1 VNDRDSSIDDKTM
14 AFGLLMESAQAH
26 QKLAESQLQK
36 LREHTRDLDG
46 VVRDEIRR
54 TMVDELQ
61 MLTAETSRAI
71 GALEKIRRSTGV
83 RTTLAS
89 VGLALTCAIVPVAVA
104 RWTLPSAAEVAGLKA
119 RHDELTVNIAKLEKR
134 GGRIDLRQCGA
145 SLRLCV
151 HVDLKA
157 PKYGDKGDYYV
168 VDGY

>member
-1 VNDRDSSIDDKTM
+1 VNERLSNIDDKTM

-36 LREHTRDLDG
+36 LRDHTRDLDG

-61 MLTAETSRAI
+61 MLTAETARAI
-71 GALEKIRRSTGV
+71 GALEKVRRSAGMRSTAGYI
-83 RTTLAS
+83 
-89 VGLALTCAIVPVAVA
+89 GLAVACAIVPVVVA
-104 RWTLPSAAEVAGLKA
+104 RLMLPSVAEVTSLQA
-119 RHDELTVNIAKLEKR
+119 RHDELTAKISKLEQR

-151 HVDLKA
+151 RVDLKA
-157 PKYGDKGDYYV
+157 PRYGEKADYYV
-168 VDGY
+168 LEGY